1 MTRKK
6 MTTYL
11 DEELWRSAKILAAQ
25 RNGKIYEVFE
35 EALARYLEESE
46 ANGGEASL
54 AAALSGDG
62 PRRSPGVPRE
72 KAARLAEGDTLSEA
86 VLSEREGRGY

>member
-35 EALARYLEESE
+35 EALTRYLRENETS
-46 ANGGEASL
+46 GGKASL
-54 AAALSGDG
+54 ADALSGER
-62 PRRSPGVPRE
+62 PRPSPGVPRE
-72 KAARLAEGDTLSEA
+72 KAVRLAEGDTLSEA
-86 VLSEREGRGY
+86 VLSERESRGY